1 MLEPSLRRCASHY
14 SKDFGFT
21 LKASVG
27 DILFELKGK
36 GGMPQVHGQRIFD
49 RRQIAAGLLAS
60 LAAPRAIRAEPAAAE
75 FYRGKTV
82 RILVGSPPGGGYDIY
97 ARLVAPALGQK
108 LGATVLVENKDGNG
122 GLAALA
128 TLLVR
133 PADGL
138 TIMNGSAEAAI
149 ISQMLARPGAI
160 WDVTKL
166 QWLAK
171 MASAPK
177 LWFAGKGGRYPSIAD
192 AMKADPLT
200 WSATGPA
207 DDISDVQSVI
217 SYVLGLKSKIVTGYR
232 GSGDMS
238 LAVIRN
244 EVDSGLLSADSALPH
259 IDSIKPL
266 ALFGARRWKHL
277 PDVPTLSEAA
287 ALPPDKTWIVTL
299 REQIGEAQ
307 RAVVAAPGVPPDRVD
322 YLRGVLTEV
331 LTDPAVIEEGAKTNR
346 EIEYMSGADLQKL
359 VGDLMKAA
367 GPRLAEFH
375 KIVIETYF

>member
-1 MLEPSLRRCASHY
+1 
-14 SKDFGFT
+14 
-21 LKASVG
+21 
-27 DILFELKGK
+27 
-36 GGMPQVHGQRIFD
+36 MPRVHSQRIFN
-49 RRQIAAGLLAS
+49 RRQVIAAGLAALV
-60 LAAPRAIRAEPAAAE
+60 APRAVRAEPAAAE

-97 ARLVAPALGQK
+97 ARLVAPALAQK

-149 ISQMLARPGAI
+149 LSQMLARPGAI

-177 LWFAGKGGRYPSIAD
+177 LWFVGKEARYPSVAD
-192 AMKADPLT
+192 AMKAERLT

-217 SYVLGLKSKIVTGYR
+217 SYVVGLKSKIVTGYR

-244 EVDSGLLSADSALPH
+244 EVDSGLLSADSALQH

-266 ALFGARRWKHL
+266 ALFGAKRWKHL

-287 ALPPDKTWIVTL
+287 PLPDDKTWIVTL

-307 RAVVAAPGVPPDRVD
+307 RAMVAAPDVPPDRID
-322 YLRGVLTEV
+322 YLRSVFAEV
-331 LTDPAVIEEGAKTNR
+331 LTDPAVLDEGAKTNR

-359 VGDLMKAA
+359 VGELMAAA
-367 GPRLAEFH
+367 GPRLPEFK
-375 KIVIETYF
+375 KIVLDTYF

>member
-1 MLEPSLRRCASHY
+1 
-14 SKDFGFT
+14 
-21 LKASVG
+21 
-27 DILFELKGK
+27 
-36 GGMPQVHGQRIFD
+36 MPQVHGKQMID
-49 RRQIAAGLLAS
+49 RRRVTTGMAALAAS
-60 LAAPRAIRAEPAAAE
+60 LAAPRVARAETAAE

-97 ARLVAPALGQK
+97 ARLVTPALAAK

-128 TLLVR
+128 TLLAR

-149 ISQMLARPGAI
+149 ISQMLGRPGAT

-166 QWLAK
+166 NWLAK

-177 LWFAGKGGRYPSIAD
+177 LWFVGKDARYQSIA
-192 AMKADPLT
+192 AALQADPLT

-207 DDISDVQSVI
+207 DDISDVQATI

-244 EVDSGLLSADSALPH
+244 EVDCRPAVGG
-259 IDSIKPL
+259 
-266 ALFGARRWKHL
+266 FGAATHRR
-277 PDVPTLSEAA
+277 D
-287 ALPPDKTWIVTL
+287 
-299 REQIGEAQ
+299 Q
-307 RAVVAAPGVPPDRVD
+307 
-322 YLRGVLTEV
+322 
-331 LTDPAVIEEGAKTNR
+331 
-346 EIEYMSGADLQKL
+346 
-359 VGDLMKAA
+359 AA
-367 GPRLAEFH
+367 GGVRRQALGRICPMCRHCAKPRRCPP
-375 KIVIETYF
+375 TRPGS

>member
-1 MLEPSLRRCASHY
+1 
-14 SKDFGFT
+14 
-21 LKASVG
+21 
-27 DILFELKGK
+27 
-36 GGMPQVHGQRIFD
+36 MPQVHGKRMID
-49 RRQIAAGLLAS
+49 RRRVTAGTAALAAS
-60 LAAPRAIRAEPAAAE
+60 LAAPRLARAETAAD

-97 ARLVAPALGQK
+97 ARLVTPALAAK

-128 TLLVR
+128 TLLTR

-149 ISQMLARPGAI
+149 ISQMLGRPGAI

-166 QWLAK
+166 NWLAK

-177 LWFAGKGGRYPSIAD
+177 LWFVGKDARYQSIGA
-192 AMKADPLT
+192 ALQADPLT

-207 DDISDVQSVI
+207 DDISDVQATI

-244 EVDSGLLSADSALPH
+244 EVDSGLLSADSALQH
-259 IDSIKPL
+259 IGEIKPL
-266 ALFGARRWKHL
+266 AVFGAKRWPHL

-287 ALPPDKTWIVTL
+287 ALPADKTWIVTL

-307 RAVVAAPGVPPDRVD
+307 RAMVAAPAVPADRVD
-322 YLRGVLTEV
+322 YLRGVFAEV
-331 LTDPAVIEEGAKTNR
+331 LTDPAVLEEGAKTNR
-346 EIEYMSGADLQKL
+346 EIDYMSGADLQRV

-367 GPRLAEFH
+367 GPRLPEFH
-375 KIVIETYF
+375 KIVLDTYF

>member
-1 MLEPSLRRCASHY
+1 MQ
-14 SKDFGFT
+14 
-21 LKASVG
+21 
-27 DILFELKGK
+27 FELK
-36 GGMPQVHGQRIFD
+36 
-49 RRQIAAGLLAS
+49 RREFITLLGAVAVGAVLAPECGAALLTS
-60 LAAPRAIRAEPAAAE
+60 PAAATTISASLDAAK

-97 ARLVAPALGQK
+97 ARLVAPALATK

-128 TLLVR
+128 TLFVR

-138 TIMNGSAEAAI
+138 TIMSGSAEAAI
-149 ISQMLARPGAI
+149 LSQMLARPGVT

-166 QWLAK
+166 NWLAK
-171 MASAPK
+171 MAAAPK
-177 LWFAGKGGRYPSIAD
+177 LWFVGANARYPSIAD

-207 DDISDVQSVI
+207 DDISDVQAVI
-217 SYVLGLKSKIVTGYR
+217 SYVLGLKSKIVVGYR

-244 EVDSGLLSADSALPH
+244 EADSGLLSADSALPH

-266 ALFGARRWKHL
+266 ALFGARRWRHL

-287 ALPPDKTWIVTL
+287 TLPADKTWIVEL
-299 REQIGEAQ
+299 RQQIGEAQ
-307 RAVVAAPGVPPDRVD
+307 RAMVAAPEVPPDRVE
-322 YLRGVLTEV
+322 YLRSVFAEI
-331 LTDPAVIEEGAKTNR
+331 LTDPTVIEEGERTNR
-346 EIEYMSGADLQKL
+346 EIEYMSGGDLQHL
-359 VGDLMKAA
+359 VGELMKAA
-367 GPRLAEFH
+367 GPRLPEFH
-375 KIVIETYF
+375 KIVLDTYF

>member
-1 MLEPSLRRCASHY
+1 
-14 SKDFGFT
+14 
-21 LKASVG
+21 
-27 DILFELKGK
+27 
-36 GGMPQVHGQRIFD
+36 MPQVHGKRMIE
-49 RRQIAAGLLAS
+49 RRRVIAGTAALAAS
-60 LAAPRAIRAEPAAAE
+60 LAAPRLARAEAAAE

-97 ARLVAPALGQK
+97 ARLVTPALAAK

-149 ISQMLARPGAI
+149 LSQMLARPGAI

-177 LWFAGKGGRYPSIAD
+177 LWFVGKEARYPSVAD

-217 SYVLGLKSKIVTGYR
+217 SYVVGLKSKIVTGYR

-244 EVDSGLLSADSALPH
+244 EVDSGVLSADSALAH

-266 ALFGARRWKHL
+266 ALFG
-277 PDVPTLSEAA
+277 P
-287 ALPPDKTWIVTL
+287 
-299 REQIGEAQ
+299 
-307 RAVVAAPGVPPDRVD
+307 
-322 YLRGVLTEV
+322 
-331 LTDPAVIEEGAKTNR
+331 
-346 EIEYMSGADLQKL
+346 
-359 VGDLMKAA
+359 
-367 GPRLAEFH
+367 
-375 KIVIETYF
+375 

>member
-1 MLEPSLRRCASHY
+1 MRPHR
-14 SKDFGFT
+14 SKHRSPGRST
-21 LKASVG
+21 L
-27 DILFELKGK
+27 
-36 GGMPQVHGQRIFD
+36 D
-49 RRQIAAGLLAS
+49 RRQFAAAGAATLLAS
-60 LAAPRAIRAEPAAAE
+60 LAAPRLARAETAAE

-82 RILVGSPPGGGYDIY
+82 RVLVGSPPGGGYDIY
-97 ARLVAPALGQK
+97 ARLVTPALAAK

-149 ISQMLARPGAI
+149 ISQMLGRPGVT

-166 QWLAK
+166 NWLAK
-171 MASAPK
+171 LAAAPK
-177 LWFAGKGGRYPSIAD
+177 LWFVGKDARYQSVAD
-192 AMKADPLT
+192 AMKADRLS

-207 DDISDVQSVI
+207 DDISDVQAVI

-244 EVDSGLLSADSALPH
+244 EVDAGLLSADSALQH
-259 IDSIKPL
+259 IGEIKPL
-266 ALFGARRWKHL
+266 ALFGARRWRHL
-277 PDVPTLSEAA
+277 PDVPTISEVA
-287 ALPPDKTWIVTL
+287 ALPADKTWIVTL

-307 RAVVAAPGVPPDRVD
+307 RAMVAAPDVPPDRVD
-322 YLRGVLTEV
+322 YLRGAFAEV
-331 LTDPAVIEEGAKTNR
+331 LTDPAVLEEGLKTNR
-346 EIEYMSGADLQKL
+346 EIEYMSGRDLQRL
-359 VGDLMKAA
+359 VGELMAAA
-367 GPRLAEFH
+367 GPRLPEFH
-375 KIVIETYF
+375 KIVLDTYF